1 VYSIVHAD
9 ERHLDALAPIEL
21 AAARLLTGHA
31 PERVLE
37 EFTDRSVLSHAAR
50 HRRLWVALAGEAP
63 IGFAHVEMLA
73 PDLPHLAEID
83 VHPLHGRRGVGT
95 ALVKAV
101 CARVCEAGYAQLTL
115 TTFREVPW
123 NMPFYARLGFVELST
138 EGLRAELA
146 AQVAHEAARGLDPAA
161 RVVMAY
167 SCVRVIES

>member
-21 AAARLLTGHA
+21 AAARLLIGHA
-31 PERVLE
+31 PERVLN
-37 EFTDRSVLSHAAR
+37 EFTERRVLYEAAR
-50 HRRLWVALAGEAP
+50 HQRLWVALAGDVP

-73 PDLPHLAEID
+73 RDLPHLEEID

-101 CARVCEAGYAQLTL
+101 CAWACEAGYAQLTL
-115 TTFREVPW
+115 TTFREVRW
-123 NMPFYARLGFVELST
+123 NMPFYARLGFIELSP
-138 EGLRAELA
+138 EELRAELA
-146 AQVAHEAARGLDPAA
+146 AQVAFEAARGLDPAA

-167 SCVRVIES
+167 TCRP